1 MMENHG
7 AGSHRAIVE
16 EFMNRIGLKDTTNA
30 GANPAVFDLQGLGQL
45 SLETV
50 EDDDDLVMSLAVPLP
65 PYEEERLLAALRLC
79 YPDRVPPFPLLCGLH
94 HDHLVFTSR
103 QDHAGLTAAR
113 LENQAMFLI
122 DSAKAAG
129 F

>member
-1 MMENHG
+1 
-7 AGSHRAIVE
+7 
-16 EFMNRIGLKDTTNA
+16 MNRIGMKGAANA
-30 GANPAVFDLQGLGQL
+30 GANPAVFDLHGLGQL
-45 SLETV
+45 SLETME
-50 EDDDDLVMSLAVPLP
+50 EDNDLMMSLAVPLP
-65 PYEEERLLAALRLC
+65 RHEEERLLAALRLC

-94 HDHLVFTSR
+94 HDHLVFMSR
-103 QDHAGLTAAR
+103 QDRASLTAAS

>member
-1 MMENHG
+1 MENHG
-7 AGSHRAIVE
+7 AEGHGVIVE
-16 EFMNRIGLKDTTNA
+16 EFMNRIGMKDTTNA
-30 GANPAVFDLQGLGQL
+30 RANPAVFDLQGLGQL

-65 PYEEERLLAALRLC
+65 PYEDECLLAALRLC
-79 YPDRVPPFPLLCGLH
+79 HPDRVPPFPLLCGLH
-94 HDHLVFTSR
+94 HDHLIFSSR
-103 QDHAGLTAAR
+103 QNRASLTAAT

>member
-1 MMENHG
+1 MMEDHG
-7 AGSHRAIVE
+7 ANRAIVE
-16 EFMNRIGLKDTTNA
+16 EFMNRIGFKDSRDA

-50 EDDDDLVMSLAVPLP
+50 EEDDLVMSLAVPLP

-94 HDHLVFTSR
+94 HDHLVFVSR
-103 QDHAGLTAAR
+103 QDRAGLTAAT

-122 DSAKAAG
+122 DSAKAVG

>member
-1 MMENHG
+1 MENHG
-7 AGSHRAIVE
+7 AESHRAIVE
-16 EFMNRIGLKDTTNA
+16 EFMNRIGMRGARDA
-30 GANPAVFDLQGLGQL
+30 GANPAVFDLHGLGQL

-50 EDDDDLVMSLAVPLP
+50 EEEDDLVMSLAVLLP

-79 YPDRVPPFPLLCGLH
+79 HPDRVPPFPLLCGLH
-94 HDHLVFTSR
+94 HDHLVFVSR
-103 QDHAGLTAAR
+103 QNRASLTAAS

-122 DSAKAAG
+122 DSAKAVG

>member
-1 MMENHG
+1 MENHG
-7 AGSHRAIVE
+7 AESHRAIVE
-16 EFMNRIGLKDTTNA
+16 EFMNRIGMKGTANA
-30 GANPAVFDLQGLGQL
+30 GANPAVFDLRGLGQL

-50 EDDDDLVMSLAVPLP
+50 EEDDDLVMLLAVPLP

-94 HDHLVFTSR
+94 HDQLVFVSR
-103 QDHAGLTAAR
+103 QDRASLTAAA

>member
-1 MMENHG
+1 MENHG
-7 AGSHRAIVE
+7 TEGHRAFVE
-16 EFMNRIGLKDTTNA
+16 EFMNRIGMKDTTNA
-30 GANPAVFDLQGLGQL
+30 GANPAIFDLQGLGQL

-50 EDDDDLVMSLAVPLP
+50 QEDDDLVMSLAVPLP

-79 YPDRVPPFPLLCGLH
+79 YPDRVPPFPLLCGLYH
-94 HDHLVFTSR
+94 EHLIFVSR
-103 QDHAGLTAAR
+103 QDRGALTAAT

>member
-1 MMENHG
+1 MENH
-7 AGSHRAIVE
+7 RALVE
-16 EFMNRIGLKDTTNA
+16 EFMNRIGMKNTTNA
-30 GANPAVFDLQGLGQL
+30 GANPAIFDLQGLGQL

-50 EDDDDLVMSLAVPLP
+50 QEDDDLVMSLAVPLP

-94 HDHLVFTSR
+94 HDQLVFVSR
-103 QDHAGLTAAR
+103 QDRGALTAST